1 MKFYILATPDYMS
14 FAEKLVEDI
23 KNAKIITHTFIGIS
37 NKEYLKCMMEVADV
51 ILVIIDDK
59 FSSNKFLNLEL
70 QLAQEVVQRNEHK
83 MLFPIVLNKA
93 VVPEEIQ
100 NMLYISCDSK
110 SNKDIENTKMTI
122 ERTLMCWNSNI
133 RSVEINRDKTKTLP
147 MIILTLAIEMFAMF
161 MVILL
166 FKYQSSDM
174 IDMDNYTSLLVTFV
188 TVVVSI
194 MTLVTSYV
202 SIMRRKWKDDDEKEI
217 ASYSNRLKKAI
228 VPENIND
235 IEKED
240 NDKRENKN
248 EIDALGRMLINLEDI
263 KEFYTWNQKQ
273 AKASFI
279 LAIAICIVGFALMIT
294 AVVLSI
300 IFGFN
305 FQIAVIPAIG
315 GIITELIAGTALV
328 VYRNS
333 LSQLNHYHKA
343 LHEDERFLSSV
354 NLLGKFSSAQVR
366 DDMLREIIKSEIQMN
381 LDGLK
386 EIEKTES
393 IVLSKKDN

>member
-248 EIDALGRMLINLEDI
+248 EIDALGRMLII
-263 KEFYTWNQKQ
+263 
-273 AKASFI
+273 
-279 LAIAICIVGFALMIT
+279 
-294 AVVLSI
+294 
-300 IFGFN
+300 
-305 FQIAVIPAIG
+305 
-315 GIITELIAGTALV
+315 
-328 VYRNS
+328 
-333 LSQLNHYHKA
+333 
-343 LHEDERFLSSV
+343 
-354 NLLGKFSSAQVR
+354 
-366 DDMLREIIKSEIQMN
+366 
-381 LDGLK
+381 
-386 EIEKTES
+386 
-393 IVLSKKDN
+393 